1 MSEKDKKSK
10 TPLKQGQSVA
20 HTARTMRVVGR
31 GTLMIDPNEVYE
43 SDSYKK
49 LLRHAKDVIKSK

>member
-1 MSEKDKKSK
+1 MNVKDKKSK
-10 TPLKQGQSVA
+10 TPFKTGQSFP
-20 HTARTMRVVGR
+20 TAKTMRVIGR

-43 SDSYKK
+43 SDNYKE